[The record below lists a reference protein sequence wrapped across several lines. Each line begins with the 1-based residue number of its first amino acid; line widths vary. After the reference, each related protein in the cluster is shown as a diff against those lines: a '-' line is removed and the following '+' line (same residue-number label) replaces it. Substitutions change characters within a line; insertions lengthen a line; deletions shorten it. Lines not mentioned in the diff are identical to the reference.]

1 LAAYMNKVNAS
12 LDSNVRSAIDNAI
25 KEISGMPAPFR
36 NHLSKT
42 ETQKA
47 VDACNQLLDAL
58 DAAIEGLK

>member
-1 LAAYMNKVNAS
+1 MNKVNAS

-25 KEISGMPAPFR
+25 KEVSGMPAPFR
-36 NHLSKT
+36 NHLSKA

-47 VDACNQLLDAL
+47 VDACNNLLDAL